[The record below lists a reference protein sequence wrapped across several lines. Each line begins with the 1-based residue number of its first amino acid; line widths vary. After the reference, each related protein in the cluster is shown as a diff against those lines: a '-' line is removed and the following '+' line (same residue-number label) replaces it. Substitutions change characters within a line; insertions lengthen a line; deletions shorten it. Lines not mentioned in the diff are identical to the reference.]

1 MNNKSDKIIM
11 KNMSF
16 YGYHGVMA
24 EEKVLGQKFFI
35 DVVLELDLKPA
46 GTTDHVDNTVSYAD
60 VFAVVKKHAEVER
73 YHLLEALA
81 ENMAHEILS
90 GFNKLRAVS
99 IEVRKPE
106 APVNGV
112 FDHFGVQIRR
122 ERNA

>member
-1 MNNKSDKIIM
+1 MDKIVM

-16 YGYHGVMA
+16 YGYHGVMP

-35 DVVLELDLKPA
+35 DVVMELSLRTA
-46 GTTDHVDNTVSYAD
+46 GVTDNVENTVSYAD
-60 VFAVVKKHAEVER
+60 VFEVVKKHAEVER

-81 ENMAHEILS
+81 EHIASEVLTDFNLVKAVEVEI
-90 GFNKLRAVS
+90 
-99 IEVRKPE
+99 RKPE